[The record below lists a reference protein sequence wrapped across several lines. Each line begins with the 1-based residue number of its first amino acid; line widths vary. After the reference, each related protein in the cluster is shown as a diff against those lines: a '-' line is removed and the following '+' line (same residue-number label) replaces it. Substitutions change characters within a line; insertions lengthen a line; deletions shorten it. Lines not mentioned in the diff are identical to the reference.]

1 MGLSAGALI
10 GDNDRTQVSLT
21 LLELRIF
28 QAHLEQLVEL

>member
-21 LLELRIF
+21 SISLELKLAERC
-28 QAHLEQLVEL
+28 